1 MKGKIAPAHDKI
13 LAASRELFA
22 RNGFRDTTVRM
33 IAQKAHVNGAAVNYY
48 FTSKEALYE
57 AIFDEAYRKFG
68 RPLSDLPPTVRD
80 DKSWLEA
87 IGKWFEFMLSL
98 FLLDTP
104 ERALFRRLVAQE
116 RSSPTEYC
124 RRLYDDVFLPVVDVF
139 RTLMRMALPDAPEP
153 EFRAAFVTYL
163 GMCTCFMHRDPPWDG
178 IELCDEVPREKWVEM
193 LRDEIL
199 AAIHARYQFRENPLL
214 DA

>member
-1 MKGKIAPAHDKI
+1 MKGKIAPAHNKI

-178 IELCDEVPREKWVEM
+178 IELCDEVSREKWVEM

-214 DA
+214 DT